1 MFGKRQ
7 ERALGGSKVRFGPPS
22 ILGTPSIPRGQCAP
36 GLSRRTSQGAGFWRG
51 HLVLHPFP
59 DWGEGRPGR
68 GGSKGVGAMQG
79 GAGPRPEMSSAPP
92 GVARRLHQTPLRAP
106 ARATSRQGPSGPACR
121 FEQGRVS
128 SGWAAAYASGGLHCG
143 LLPRPLRERARGLLT
158 CTSGRPARPQAASTP
173 SGPARRGQTRPDPG
187 LAARETARR
196 SDGYETGSL
205 RPFRHRG
212 HHRLSPSSAGPRAA
226 AAAVTNRSAGLRAT
240 RSPRETG
247 SATSQSQ
254 AV

>member
-7 ERALGGSKVRFGPPS
+7 ERVLGGSKVRFGPSS

-36 GLSRRTSQGAGFWRG
+36 GLSRCTSQGAGFWRD

-68 GGSKGVGAMQG
+68 GGSTGVGARRG

-106 ARATSRQGPSGPACR
+106 ARTTSRQGPSGPACR
-121 FEQGRVS
+121 FGQGRVS
-128 SGWAAAYASGGLHCG
+128 SGRAAAYASGGLHRG
-143 LLPRPLRERARGLLT
+143 LLPPNPSEREPAASLPAPPAGPPAPRRPPLRAAPRG
-158 CTSGRPARPQAASTP
+158 AA
-173 SGPARRGQTRPDPG
+173 RPDPG

-240 RSPRETG
+240 RSLRETG
-247 SATSQSQ
+247 SATSQSR